1 MTNDPNPGIVGP
13 EPGYVIVDWTPPAI
27 TNTPRETLDKV
38 NDTFERQLTVAA
50 RTDVCRVTYGTDRI
64 GAQISTAIAYGASSV
79 LLVCLWGRGDIQALS
94 SLTIDNVAPPATVVA
109 TNYLGTTAQTVDA
122 KLVSAFGA
130 LGITHTDA
138 LTGIAYTVLEL
149 QPGADIGDINITV
162 QGRKIYDPRDGT
174 QTLGT
179 PSTYKY
185 SDNPA
190 LALADLITNTT
201 YGLGA
206 AIDWTTVTTAANA
219 CDALVSGEKKRL
231 IGLTLDDRKSAEEWV
246 DVLRAHAGCWVVRS
260 GSVYKLVPDAVA
272 SSVMTFNKADIIK
285 GTNKWSMVDTDN
297 APNVV
302 EITYTNTSVIP
313 WATAT
318 AVYPANGVPPSGE
331 DLRLSRRAYPGVQRY
346 SQALREAIEFFNQSR
361 LCSLTEEWGCYTPAL
376 TIEPGDVITL
386 NNGGLSGGIQY
397 RALSKPMLRKG
408 RFTIKGRK
416 YDPAAYDSSAVAAPS
431 SANTTLPSA
440 GTPPTVASLTLT
452 EEAVS
457 VAAGALPLSKIRATW
472 PGVSY
477 PFFQAY
483 KVVVTNSAGVV
494 VDEGTTTSTT
504 YLSGA
509 LNAFSTYT
517 VSVRVLS
524 SVAQGSAV
532 TGTITLVSLGI
543 EALATVWS
551 EAITSATG
559 WTFSNTETYKLWPGD
574 TALRIRTLAA
584 NDRVESLIY
593 TGADQTTPGK
603 LSQLLDNRSSSF
615 TSPASVPIATSP
627 VYDIGVSRTI
637 VAAIYNITKWTN
649 LYQGPGSESDVGTG
663 SQTLTAMIIK
673 TQISDSATMTP
684 NTETYGAQANGVGR
698 YIQFSIISS
707 RRSSGIGFVNARTW
721 AVEFDPG
728 GIAALMPTV
737 TDTFTTNSSASGGV
751 TITLPRKY
759 ITVTSVQITAQSI
772 TQANPSY
779 SNLTLSETLDNTLVL
794 NCYDSTNARIAVPC
808 SIAITGVPAE

>member
-1 MTNDPNPGIVGP
+1 MTITTDPNPGLVGP

-94 SLTIDNVAPPATVVA
+94 SLTIDNVTPPATVMA

-149 QPGADIGDINITV
+149 QPGADIGDVNITV

-206 AIDWTTVTTAANA
+206 AIDWATVTTAANA

-318 AVYPANGVPPSGE
+318 AVYPANGVPPGGE

-416 YDPAAYDSSAVAAPS
+416 YDPAAFDSSAVAAPS

-440 GTPPTVASLTLT
+440 GTPPTVASITLT

-477 PFFQAY
+477 PFFLGY
-483 KVVVTNSAGVV
+483 KVVIKNAAGVT
-494 VDEGTTTSTT
+494 VDEGTTTGTT
-504 YLSGA
+504 YLSSA
-509 LNAFSTYT
+509 LNAFTTYT
-517 VSVRVLS
+517 VTVQVYS
-524 SVAQGSAV
+524 SVAIGATM

-543 EALATVWS
+543 DSLATVWS
-551 EAITSATG
+551 QAFDGTLYYTWFLDGIENYT
-559 WTFSNTETYKLWPGD
+559 LWPGD
-574 TALRIRTLAA
+574 KALRLRTLAA
-584 NDRVESLIY
+584 AEHVETAVY
-593 TGADQTTPGK
+593 TGSDQLTPGRAT
-603 LSQLLDNRSSSF
+603 QLLDDLEFGPFGTTPYSWR
-615 TSPASVPIATSP
+615 ALSP
-627 VYDIGVSRTI
+627 VFNIGASRDA
-637 VAAIYNITKWTN
+637 VFALYNLTKWIN
-649 LYQGPGSESDVGTG
+649 LYDSACECEMRVSESAG
-663 SQTLTAMIIK
+663 
-673 TQISDSATMTP
+673 MTP
-684 NTETYGAQANGVGR
+684 YTSEFGWKTLHTGR
-698 YIQFSIISS
+698 YVQLTFRPKQRKLTSTTHMKY
-707 RRSSGIGFVNARTW
+707 FW
-721 AVEFDPG
+721 ALEFDPG

-737 TDTFTTNSSASGGV
+737 TDTFTTTSSASGGV

-759 ITVTSVQITAQSI
+759 ITVTSVQITAESVS
-772 TQANPSY
+772 QANPSY
-779 SNLTLSETLDNTLVL
+779 SNLTLSEVDDNTLVL
-794 NCYDSTNARIAVPC
+794 HCYDTTNARVAVPC
-808 SIAITGVPAE
+808 SISITGVAV

>member
-13 EPGYVIVDWTPPAI
+13 EPGYVIVDWTPPAITNTPPAI

-477 PFFQAY
+477 PFFLGY
-483 KVVVTNSAGVV
+483 KVVIKNAAGVT
-494 VDEGTTTSTT
+494 VDEGTTTGTS
-504 YLSGA
+504 YLSAA
-509 LNAFSTYT
+509 LNAFATYT
-517 VSVRVLS
+517 VTVQVYS
-524 SVAQGSAV
+524 SIAIGATMS
-532 TGTITLVSLGI
+532 GTITLVSLGI
-543 EALATVWS
+543 DALATVWS
-551 EAITSATG
+551 EVITATSSG
-559 WTFSNTETYKLWPGD
+559 WAHVNTEPYKLWPGD
-574 TALRIRTLAA
+574 TAFRIRSAA
-584 NDRVESLIY
+584 ALEHVETAVY
-593 TGADQTTPGK
+593 TGANQLTPGAAT
-603 LSQLLDNRSSSF
+603 QVLDDNIA
-615 TSPASVPIATSP
+615 TGINYATSP
-627 VYDIGVSRTI
+627 VFDVGVSR
-637 VAAIYNITKWTN
+637 AAVFALYNIVKWSN
-649 LYQGPGSESDVGTG
+649 LYGSNCDVIWTSSESP
-663 SQTLTAMIIK
+663 
-673 TQISDSATMTP
+673 TMTP
-684 NTETYGAQANGVGR
+684 VVSTDYGFKSSLIGR
-698 YIQFSIISS
+698 YIQFIIST
-707 RRSSGIGFVNARTW
+707 RITYVGVTAYRHLW

-737 TDTFTTNSSASGGV
+737 TDTLSATSSAGGGV
-751 TITLPRKY
+751 TVTLPRKY
-759 ITVTSVQITAQSI
+759 ITVTSVQITAESVS
-772 TQANPSY
+772 QANPSY

-794 NCYDSTNARIAVPC
+794 HCYDNTNARIAVPC
-808 SIAITGVPAE
+808 SISITGVAV

>member
-477 PFFQAY
+477 PFFLGY
-483 KVVVTNSAGVV
+483 KVVIKNAAGVT
-494 VDEGTTTSTT
+494 VDEGTTTGTS
-504 YLSGA
+504 YLSAA
-509 LNAFSTYT
+509 LNAFATYT
-517 VSVRVLS
+517 VTVQVYS
-524 SVAQGSAV
+524 SIAIGATMS
-532 TGTITLVSLGI
+532 GTITLVSLGI
-543 EALATVWS
+543 DALATVWS
-551 EAITSATG
+551 EVITATSSG
-559 WTFSNTETYKLWPGD
+559 WAHVNTEPYKLWPGD
-574 TALRIRTLAA
+574 TAFRIRSAA
-584 NDRVESLIY
+584 ALEHVETAVY
-593 TGADQTTPGK
+593 TGANQLTPGAAT
-603 LSQLLDNRSSSF
+603 QVLDDNIA
-615 TSPASVPIATSP
+615 TGINYATSP
-627 VYDIGVSRTI
+627 VFDVGVSR
-637 VAAIYNITKWTN
+637 AAVFALYNIVKWSN
-649 LYQGPGSESDVGTG
+649 LYGSNCDVIWTSSESP
-663 SQTLTAMIIK
+663 
-673 TQISDSATMTP
+673 TMTP
-684 NTETYGAQANGVGR
+684 VVSTDYGFKSSLIGR
-698 YIQFSIISS
+698 YIQFIIST
-707 RRSSGIGFVNARTW
+707 RITYVGVTAYRHLW

-737 TDTFTTNSSASGGV
+737 TDTLSATSSAGGGV
-751 TITLPRKY
+751 TVTLPRKY
-759 ITVTSVQITAQSI
+759 ITVTSVQITAESVS
-772 TQANPSY
+772 QANPSY

-794 NCYDSTNARIAVPC
+794 HCYDNTNARIAVPC
-808 SIAITGVPAE
+808 SISITGVAV

>member
-13 EPGYVIVDWTPPAI
+13 EPGYVIVDWTPPASTI

-94 SLTIDNVAPPATVVA
+94 SLTIDNITPSATVVA

-149 QPGADIGDINITV
+149 QPGADIGDVNITV

-174 QTLGT
+174 QTLGI

-206 AIDWTTVTTAANA
+206 AIDWATVTTAANA

-231 IGLTLDDRKSAEEWV
+231 IGLTLDDRKSAEEWI
-246 DVLRAHAGCWVVRS
+246 DVIRAHAGCWVVRS
-260 GSVYKLVPDAVA
+260 GSVYKLVPDAIA

-313 WATAT
+313 WTTAT

-416 YDPAAYDSSAVAAPS
+416 YDPAAFDSSAVAAPS

-477 PFFQAY
+477 PFFLGY
-483 KVVVTNSAGVV
+483 KVVIKNAAGVT
-494 VDEGTTTSTT
+494 VDEGTTTGTS
-504 YLSGA
+504 YLSAA
-509 LNAFSTYT
+509 LNAFATYT
-517 VSVRVLS
+517 VTVQVYS
-524 SVAQGSAV
+524 SIAIGATMS
-532 TGTITLVSLGI
+532 GTITLVSLGI

-551 EAITSATG
+551 QAFTSSAG
-559 WTFSNTETYKLWPGD
+559 WTFNNVEAYKLWPGD
-574 TALRIRTLAA
+574 TSLRIRTLGTIEQREAFTYPAA
-584 NDRVESLIY
+584 TQATNQFGAPSSDQSQILDFFY
-593 TGADQTTPGK
+593 TTQSALSIGARP
-603 LSQLLDNRSSSF
+603 S
-615 TSPASVPIATSP
+615 AVSP
-627 VYDIGVSRTI
+627 VFDIGASRSA
-637 VAAIYNITKWTN
+637 VFAIYNITKWLALFTPSHARAIVFTADN
-649 LYQGPGSESDVGTG
+649 PSMTG
-663 SQTLTAMIIK
+663 ATGVDYWKS
-673 TQISDSATMTP
+673 SAT
-684 NTETYGAQANGVGR
+684 GR
-698 YIQFSIISS
+698 YVQIKFDSQWSS
-707 RRSSGIGFVNARTW
+707 PLGYWRAW
-721 AVEFDPG
+721 AFEFDPG

-737 TDTFTTNSSASGGV
+737 TDTLSATSSAGGGV
-751 TITLPRKY
+751 TVTLPRKY
-759 ITVTSVQITAQSI
+759 ITVTSVQITAESVS
-772 TQANPSY
+772 QANPSY

-794 NCYDSTNARIAVPC
+794 HCYDNTNARIAVPC
-808 SIAITGVPAE
+808 SISITGVAV

>member
-416 YDPAAYDSSAVAAPS
+416 HDPAAYDSSAVAAPS

-477 PFFQAY
+477 PFFLGY
-483 KVVVTNSAGVV
+483 KVVIKNAAGVT
-494 VDEGTTTSTT
+494 VDEGTTTGTS
-504 YLSGA
+504 YLSAA
-509 LNAFSTYT
+509 LNAFATYT
-517 VSVRVLS
+517 VTVQVYSTI
-524 SVAQGSAV
+524 AIGATM

-543 EALATVWS
+543 DSLATVWS
-551 EAITSATG
+551 QAFDGTLYYLWYLDGIEA
-559 WTFSNTETYKLWPGD
+559 YKIWPGD
-574 TALRIRTLAA
+574 TALRLRSIDV
-584 NDRVESLIY
+584 NKESDVY
-593 TGADQTTPGK
+593 TGANQLTPGRAT
-603 LSQLLDNRSSSF
+603 QRLDSYK
-615 TSPASVPIATSP
+615 I
-627 VYDIGVSRTI
+627 
-637 VAAIYNITKWTN
+637 
-649 LYQGPGSESDVGTG
+649 GPGSVWANSYTAHSPVFNVGTVRAAVFALYN
-663 SQTLTAMIIK
+663 LTRWINLY
-673 TQISDSATMTP
+673 SH
-684 NTETYGAQANGVGR
+684 
-698 YIQFSIISS
+698 
-707 RRSSGIGFVNARTW
+707 
-721 AVEFDPG
+721 AVEAEIRVSNFAGMSPYTSVTAWKSLQTGQYVQIILRTKQEKVSGSLHYKYMWALSFDPG

-737 TDTFTTNSSASGGV
+737 TDTLSATSSASGGV
-751 TITLPRKY
+751 TVTLPRKY
-759 ITVTSVQITAQSI
+759 ITVTSVQITAESVS
-772 TQANPSY
+772 QANPSY

-794 NCYDSTNARIAVPC
+794 HCYDNTNSRIPVPC
-808 SIAITGVPAE
+808 SISITGVAV

>member
-13 EPGYVIVDWTPPAI
+13 EPGYVIVDWTPPASTI

-149 QPGADIGDINITV
+149 QPGADIGDVNITV

-477 PFFQAY
+477 PFFLGY
-483 KVVVTNSAGVV
+483 KVVIKNAAGVT
-494 VDEGTTTSTT
+494 VDEGTTTGTS
-504 YLSGA
+504 YLSAA
-509 LNAFSTYT
+509 LNAFATYT
-517 VSVRVLS
+517 VTVQVYS
-524 SVAQGSAV
+524 SVAIGATVS
-532 TGTITLVSLGI
+532 GTITLVSLGI
-543 EALATVWS
+543 ESLATVWS
-551 EAITSATG
+551 QAITSATG
-559 WTFSNTETYKLWPGD
+559 WTFVKTEAYKLWPGD
-574 TALRIRTLAA
+574 TALRIRTAA
-584 NDRVESLIY
+584 SIEDVEANAY
-593 TGADQTTPGK
+593 PGANQSTPGQ
-603 LSQLLDNRSSSF
+603 LSQLLD
-615 TSPASVPIATSP
+615 ASYSVLLSAPKVATATSP
-627 VYDIGVSRTI
+627 IYDIGVSRSVVFALFNI
-637 VAAIYNITKWTN
+637 VKWLTLYSANLQVLISASNSPTMVGAITVENSKAN
-649 LYQGPGSESDVGTG
+649 LT
-663 SQTLTAMIIK
+663 
-673 TQISDSATMTP
+673 
-684 NTETYGAQANGVGR
+684 GR
-698 YIQFSIISS
+698 YVQFVIQS
-707 RRSSGIGFVNARTW
+707 RLIV
-721 AVEFDPG
+721 
-728 GIAALMPTV
+728 
-737 TDTFTTNSSASGGV
+737 
-751 TITLPRKY
+751 
-759 ITVTSVQITAQSI
+759 
-772 TQANPSY
+772 
-779 SNLTLSETLDNTLVL
+779 
-794 NCYDSTNARIAVPC
+794 
-808 SIAITGVPAE
+808 